1 MDYMTIKETA
11 AKWEVSDKRVLQ
23 YCNMGRIIGAERW
36 GILGLSRKALKNLL
50 IEVMFNRYYRGTN
63 MKEKHISML

>member
-36 GILGLSRKALKNLL
+36 GILGLSRKALKNQM
-50 IEVMFNRYYRGTN
+50 IEDTRTMWVKLQNKRRARFS
-63 MKEKHISML
+63 E